1 MNSSA
6 PSLVVLARKQ
16 PVTDD
21 TVQNLRILV
30 MLPWAVRA
38 PLSFE
43 LYVAPWPRCR
53 GPRQRQQSL

>member
-43 LYVAPWPRCR
+43 LYVAP
-53 GPRQRQQSL
+53 